1 VLATFK
7 QISVRSTITSEAARE
22 IELSTKQQ
30 TSAVEQ
36 VSLAITGVGR
46 AARDTQLSSE
56 KTLTTSGKLAGI
68 SGGCSRS
75 SARRRP
81 EERREA

>member
-36 VSLAITGVGR
+36 
-46 AARDTQLSSE
+46 
-56 KTLTTSGKLAGI
+56 
-68 SGGCSRS
+68 
-75 SARRRP
+75 
-81 EERREA
+81 